1 MVVDADIQ
9 IPSRLSEIYTT
20 WTFIM
25 LKNFLKIAFR
35 ILRKNHIY
43 SFINVLGLALGIAS
57 CILIYLYVQNEL
69 SYDKFHHNR
78 ESLYR
83 VYITEDPPERDAFS
97 YVEAP
102 WNLAE
107 ALETSFPEIK
117 RAVRLVIRSDVI
129 RYEDKSYTQRYHLVD
144 PDFFEMFT
152 FPLLKG
158 EKGTVLQ
165 NISSVVLSES
175 FANKIFG
182 NDDPLGRQL
191 SIKLGN
197 EFHDFIVSG
206 IAQDVPPNSS
216 IRFDMLIPI
225 DNVHKY
231 ISNRA
236 LDNWFNVFF
245 ETYVLMAYPLEAP
258 DTEAK
263 LQTVVRKHYPE
274 ESSDMVT
281 LHLQAMTD
289 IHLDPDLPSGFEGT
303 SDPLYS
309 YILMVIAILILGVA
323 CVNFMT
329 LSVGRAATR
338 TREVGVRKVLGAVK
352 SQLIVQFLGEA
363 ALMSVSA
370 LFLGVLLVHL
380 FLPSFNAMIKK
391 DLFFSYNFWTFA
403 FMLALMLFVAG
414 IAGSY
419 PAIFL
424 SRFQAVEVMSN
435 KPRAAGVNLLVRG
448 LVLGQ
453 FALSIGL
460 IVCTLTMQ
468 DQLRFLINKD
478 LGFDKNHVV
487 VIENHSAQ
495 DQSRLLVER
504 FRNSVKTRKEVLGV
518 SGTSAAFARDWT
530 VMGFR
535 SDDGSF
541 KQFYQ
546 LTADYDYLDTLK
558 IEILDGRNFS
568 KEFRTDESKA
578 IIVNETLVDYMN
590 WDFPIGKSLPGKR
603 FPPHRVIGVVRDF
616 NFESLHNAV
625 APVIIVLDP
634 TTLLR
639 GINDISTSYSPRL
652 LNFINVRIRPENIQ
666 STVAMLKNTWK
677 NIAPGHPF
685 LFSFLDQDVQQQYQE
700 IQRWSAIVRYASVF
714 TILIAC
720 LGLFGLVT
728 LTVANRTKEI
738 GIRKIL
744 GASVSSVVFM
754 LTFEFGKL
762 VILANIIAWP
772 IAFFI
777 MRKWLQDFAFRT
789 SLSLDKFLI
798 SAVVALTIALATVS
812 YYSVKAALSDPVKTI
827 KYE

>member
-9 IPSRLSEIYTT
+9 IHSRLSEIYTT

-35 ILRKNHIY
+35 ILRKNHVY
-43 SFINVLGLALGIAS
+43 SFINVFGLALGIAS

-144 PDFFEMFT
+144 PD
-152 FPLLKG
+152 
-158 EKGTVLQ
+158 
-165 NISSVVLSES
+165 
-175 FANKIFG
+175 
-182 NDDPLGRQL
+182 
-191 SIKLGN
+191 
-197 EFHDFIVSG
+197 
-206 IAQDVPPNSS
+206 
-216 IRFDMLIPI
+216 
-225 DNVHKY
+225 
-231 ISNRA
+231 
-236 LDNWFNVFF
+236 
-245 ETYVLMAYPLEAP
+245 
-258 DTEAK
+258 
-263 LQTVVRKHYPE
+263 
-274 ESSDMVT
+274 
-281 LHLQAMTD
+281 
-289 IHLDPDLPSGFEGT
+289 LPSGFEGT

-338 TREVGVRKVLGAVK
+338 TREVGVRKVLGALK

-370 LFLGVLLVHL
+370 LFVGVLLVHL

-424 SRFQAVEVMSN
+424 SRFQAVEIMSN

-666 STVAMLKNTWK
+666 STVVMLKNTWK

-700 IQRWSAIVRYASVF
+700 IQRWGAIVRYASVF

-744 GASVSSVVFM
+744 GSSVSSVVFM

>member
-1 MVVDADIQ
+1 LVVDADIQ
-9 IPSRLSEIYTT
+9 IHSRLSEIYTT

-35 ILRKNHIY
+35 ILRKNHVY
-43 SFINVLGLALGIAS
+43 SFINVFGLALGIAS

-144 PDFFEMFT
+144 PD
-152 FPLLKG
+152 
-158 EKGTVLQ
+158 
-165 NISSVVLSES
+165 
-175 FANKIFG
+175 
-182 NDDPLGRQL
+182 
-191 SIKLGN
+191 
-197 EFHDFIVSG
+197 
-206 IAQDVPPNSS
+206 
-216 IRFDMLIPI
+216 
-225 DNVHKY
+225 
-231 ISNRA
+231 
-236 LDNWFNVFF
+236 
-245 ETYVLMAYPLEAP
+245 
-258 DTEAK
+258 
-263 LQTVVRKHYPE
+263 
-274 ESSDMVT
+274 
-281 LHLQAMTD
+281 
-289 IHLDPDLPSGFEGT
+289 LPSGFEGT

-338 TREVGVRKVLGAVK
+338 TREVGVRKVLGALK

-370 LFLGVLLVHL
+370 LFVGVLLVHL

-424 SRFQAVEVMSN
+424 SRFQAVEIMSN

-666 STVAMLKNTWK
+666 STVVMLKNTWK

-700 IQRWSAIVRYASVF
+700 IQRWGAIVRYASVF

-744 GASVSSVVFM
+744 GSSVSSVVFM

>member
-1 MVVDADIQ
+1 MDADIQ
-9 IPSRLSEIYTT
+9 IHSRLSEIYTT

-35 ILRKNHIY
+35 ILRKNHVY
-43 SFINVLGLALGIAS
+43 SFINVFGLALGIAS

-144 PDFFEMFT
+144 PD
-152 FPLLKG
+152 
-158 EKGTVLQ
+158 
-165 NISSVVLSES
+165 
-175 FANKIFG
+175 
-182 NDDPLGRQL
+182 
-191 SIKLGN
+191 
-197 EFHDFIVSG
+197 
-206 IAQDVPPNSS
+206 
-216 IRFDMLIPI
+216 
-225 DNVHKY
+225 
-231 ISNRA
+231 
-236 LDNWFNVFF
+236 
-245 ETYVLMAYPLEAP
+245 
-258 DTEAK
+258 
-263 LQTVVRKHYPE
+263 
-274 ESSDMVT
+274 
-281 LHLQAMTD
+281 
-289 IHLDPDLPSGFEGT
+289 LPSGFEGT

-338 TREVGVRKVLGAVK
+338 TREVGVRKVLGALK

-370 LFLGVLLVHL
+370 LFVGVLLVHL

-424 SRFQAVEVMSN
+424 SRFQAVEIMSN

-666 STVAMLKNTWK
+666 STVVMLKNTWK

-700 IQRWSAIVRYASVF
+700 IQRWGAIVRYASVF

-744 GASVSSVVFM
+744 GSSVSSVVFM

>member
-1 MVVDADIQ
+1 VDADIQ
-9 IPSRLSEIYTT
+9 IHSRLSEIYTT

-35 ILRKNHIY
+35 ILRKNHVY
-43 SFINVLGLALGIAS
+43 SFINVFGLALGIAS

-144 PDFFEMFT
+144 PD
-152 FPLLKG
+152 
-158 EKGTVLQ
+158 
-165 NISSVVLSES
+165 
-175 FANKIFG
+175 
-182 NDDPLGRQL
+182 
-191 SIKLGN
+191 
-197 EFHDFIVSG
+197 
-206 IAQDVPPNSS
+206 
-216 IRFDMLIPI
+216 
-225 DNVHKY
+225 
-231 ISNRA
+231 
-236 LDNWFNVFF
+236 
-245 ETYVLMAYPLEAP
+245 
-258 DTEAK
+258 
-263 LQTVVRKHYPE
+263 
-274 ESSDMVT
+274 
-281 LHLQAMTD
+281 
-289 IHLDPDLPSGFEGT
+289 LPSGFEGT

-338 TREVGVRKVLGAVK
+338 TREVGVRKVLGALK

-370 LFLGVLLVHL
+370 LFVGVLLVHL

-424 SRFQAVEVMSN
+424 SRFQAVEIMSN

-666 STVAMLKNTWK
+666 STVVMLKNTWK

-700 IQRWSAIVRYASVF
+700 IQRWGAIVRYASVF

-744 GASVSSVVFM
+744 GSSVSSVVFM